1 MKLRLHPYEIDGR
14 PDVVVEDHDGYRTS
28 VRRLAE
34 ASGDPFPADV
44 AELAAGG
51 HVPALVDRFRAHR
64 AAGRP
69 GLDLGEVSLAD
80 TLLLTSVP
88 QIWGV
93 GLNFARHA
101 SDLETAQPTAG
112 PGSYLRPYSCVIP
125 NGAPIVIPRQSS
137 RVTAEAELGI
147 VLAKDTKNV
156 PADKAFE
163 HILGFT
169 VVLDMT
175 AEDAIRE
182 NPRHIPWSK
191 GFDTFCSIGPCL
203 VLRDQERC
211 EDIGGVSIA
220 TYRNGSLVA
229 RNTVDAM
236 KYDPARLVE
245 YFSAG
250 RTLPAGT
257 VISTGTPGATVIAPG
272 DTVRAEVS
280 GVGVLEHPVE
290 AA

>member
-1 MKLRLHPYEIDGR
+1 MQLRIHPYEVDGR
-14 PDVVVEDHDGYRTS
+14 PDVVIEDHDGYQAS

-34 ASGDPFPADV
+34 GSGEPFPADV
-44 AELAAGG
+44 AALAAGG
-51 HVPALVDRFRAHR
+51 HMPALIDRFHAHR

-80 TLLLTSVP
+80 ALLLTDVP

-101 SDLETAQPTAG
+101 DDLETEQPAFG

-137 RVTAEAELGI
+137 RVTAEGELGI
-147 VLAKDTKNV
+147 VLAKESKDV

-175 AEDAIRE
+175 AEDAIRQ
-182 NPRHIPWSK
+182 NPRYIPWSK

-211 EDIGGVSIA
+211 EDIGGLSVA

-229 RNTVDAM
+229 RNTVSAM

-257 VISTGTPGATVIAPG
+257 VISTGTPRATVIAPG